1 MQKNIYFT
9 FVLIDIMVFDIT
21 QKLREPS
28 VMPNYRLIHYLICIV
43 VSKQFPVFISPL
55 AWNICENLHYES
67 VLLVR

>member
-28 VMPNYRLIHYLICIV
+28 VMPNLLPD
-43 VSKQFPVFISPL
+43 SLS
-55 AWNICENLHYES
+55 NLYS
-67 VLLVR
+67 C